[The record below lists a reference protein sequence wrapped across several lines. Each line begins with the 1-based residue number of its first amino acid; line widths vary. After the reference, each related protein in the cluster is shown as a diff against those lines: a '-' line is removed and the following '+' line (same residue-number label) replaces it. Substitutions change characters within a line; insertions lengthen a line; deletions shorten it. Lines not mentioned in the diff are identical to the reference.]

1 MTETFLLD
9 VSKLYDD
16 RVFREYYGNLSGY
29 RREKTDRLKIRKDK
43 NLSLGIGIL
52 INRFFEDNFGICE
65 HFVRYS
71 ELKNGKPFFA
81 DFSNIHFNASH
92 SGDVCICTF
101 SENNT
106 GCDVEKLS
114 ENKRLREIAKRFFSE
129 EEQKLLAEH
138 SQNFTESFFRLW
150 TLKESYLK
158 FTGEGLSGLNSCQ
171 ILFSGNAPL
180 AFRANE
186 KQEVCFKE
194 YRFGEYFISVCSA
207 SDNFCESITKVEL

>member
-52 INRFFEDNFGICE
+52 INRFLEDNFGICE

-106 GCDVEKLS
+106 GCDVERLS
-114 ENKRLREIAKRFFSE
+114 ENKQLRQIAGRFFSE

-158 FTGEGLSGLNSCQ
+158 FTGDGLSGLNSCE
-171 ILFSGNAPL
+171 ILFRKNVPFVFSKNK
-180 AFRANE
+180 E
-186 KQEVCFKE
+186 QDIYFKE
-194 YRFGEYFISVCSA
+194 YRLGEYFISVCSA
-207 SDNFCESITKVEL
+207 YDNFCENITKVEL

>member
-9 VSKLYDD
+9 VSGLYDD
-16 RVFREYYGNLSGY
+16 EAFREYYGNLSGY

-52 INRFFEDNFGICE
+52 INRFLEDNFGICE

-106 GCDVEKLS
+106 GCDVERLS
-114 ENKRLREIAKRFFSE
+114 ENKQLRQIAGRFFSE
-129 EEQKLLAEH
+129 KEQACFKTASE
-138 SQNFTESFFRLW
+138 SFAESFFRLW

-171 ILFSGNAPL
+171 ILFRENAP
-180 AFRANE
+180 FVFSENKE
-186 KQEVCFKE
+186 QEIYFKE
-194 YRFGEYFISVCSA
+194 YRFGEYVISVCSA

>member
-65 HFVRYS
+65 HFVKYS

-106 GCDVEKLS
+106 GCDVERLS
-114 ENKRLREIAKRFFSE
+114 ENKQLRQIAGRFFSE
-129 EEQKLLAEH
+129 KEQAFFKTASE
-138 SQNFTESFFRLW
+138 SFAESFFRLW

-158 FTGEGLSGLNSCQ
+158 FTGEGLGGLNSCQ

>member
-16 RVFREYYGNLSGY
+16 GVFREYYRKLSEY
-29 RREKTDRLKIRKDK
+29 RKEKTDRMKMRKDK

-71 ELKNGKPFFA
+71 ELKNGKPFFT

-106 GCDVEKLS
+106 GCDVEILS
-114 ENKRLREIAKRFFSE
+114 ESNHLGQIAKRFFSE
-129 EEQKLLAEH
+129 KEQEFFKTA
-138 SQNFTESFFRLW
+138 SDFTESFFRLW

-158 FTGEGLSGLNSCQ
+158 FTGDGLSGLNSCE
-171 ILFSGNAPL
+171 ILFRKNVPFVFSENK
-180 AFRANE
+180 E
-186 KQEVCFKE
+186 QDIYFKE
-194 YRFGEYFISVCSA
+194 YRLGEYFISVCSA
-207 SDNFCESITKVEL
+207 YDNFCENITKVEL

>member
-52 INRFFEDNFGICE
+52 INRFLEDNFGICE

-106 GCDVEKLS
+106 GCDVERLS
-114 ENKRLREIAKRFFSE
+114 ENKQLRQIAGRFFSE
-129 EEQKLLAEH
+129 KEQAFFKTASE
-138 SQNFTESFFRLW
+138 SFAESFFRLW

-158 FTGEGLSGLNSCQ
+158 FTGEGLGGLNSCQ
-171 ILFSGNAPL
+171 ILFRENAP
-180 AFRANE
+180 FVFSENKE
-186 KQEVCFKE
+186 QEIYFKE
-194 YRFGEYFISVCSA
+194 YRFGEYVISVCSA
-207 SDNFCESITKVEL
+207 SDNFCESIIRVEL